1 MKTDKELVQKAKNIG
16 NADWN
21 QVIEQDRET
30 HLAKL
35 MRGASRLAAD
45 LDTDAATAVMV
56 LGACLEIEG
65 VCEGRR

>member
-1 MKTDKELVQKAKNIG
+1 MAENTDQNVERKAAEWRDTLKMVR
-16 NADWN
+16 
-21 QVIEQDRET
+21 QT
-30 HLAKL
+30 HTARL

-65 VCEGRR
+65 RR